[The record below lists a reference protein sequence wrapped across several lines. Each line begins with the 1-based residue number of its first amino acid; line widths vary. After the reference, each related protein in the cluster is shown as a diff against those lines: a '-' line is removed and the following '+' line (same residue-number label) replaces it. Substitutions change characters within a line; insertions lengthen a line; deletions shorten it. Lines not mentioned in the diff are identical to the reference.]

1 MVSDARMPDGE
12 PIVTKAPPWHLAVT
26 LDIFLSSISSG
37 TFIIAAMLFIISPIR
52 WAVPSILG
60 FFVAFAVE
68 VADLIAL
75 VADLGDPYRF
85 HHMLRMMKFRSP
97 MSLGVWLSSGLAFF
111 AFLASAIS
119 FLITRGNLNL
129 IGALQIVA
137 AIGALFALGVAMYK
151 GVLFSATAQPVWNS
165 IRWLGADLSIS
176 AGACGI
182 TMMLAIATVIGD
194 FTGAL
199 TLRFAAGCILTIDA
213 VAIALV
219 MRHINRALAPKI
231 GRVELI
237 SWNVVT
243 ILIGAAI
250 PAVLAFLPRYFAA
263 IDLIILTLTLAGAFT
278 FKHILV
284 MLPHWLSAE

>member
-1 MVSDARMPDGE
+1 MPFDARMPGGD
-12 PIVTKAPPWHLAVT
+12 PIVTKPPPWHLAVT
-26 LDIFLSSISSG
+26 LDVFLSSISSG
-37 TFIIAAMLFIISPIR
+37 TFIIAAILFLISPIR

-60 FFVAFAVE
+60 FFVGFLVE
-68 VADLIAL
+68 LADLMAL
-75 VADLGDPYRF
+75 VVDLGDPLRF

-97 MSLGVWLSSGLAFF
+97 MSLGVWLSGGFAFF

-119 FLITRGNLNL
+119 FQITRGNLNL
-129 IGALQIVA
+129 IGTLQMVA

-151 GVLFSATAQPVWNS
+151 GVLFSTTAQPVWS
-165 IRWLGADLSIS
+165 SMRWLGADLSIS

-182 TMMLAIATVIGD
+182 AMMLAIVTVIGD

-199 TLRFAAGCILTIDA
+199 RLRFVAGCILMIDA

-219 MRHINRALAPKI
+219 MRHVNRALAPRI
-231 GRVELI
+231 SRIQLI
-237 SWNVVT
+237 FWNVMT
-243 ILIGAAI
+243 ILVGAAI

-263 IDLIILTLTLAGAFT
+263 IDLIILALTLIGAFA

-284 MLPHWLSAE
+284 MLPHWLSPE

>member
-1 MVSDARMPDGE
+1 MASDARISSGE

-26 LDIFLSSISSG
+26 LDVFFSSISSG
-37 TFIIAAMLFIISPIR
+37 TFIIATMLFLISPIR

-60 FFVAFAVE
+60 FWVAFAVE

-75 VADLGDPYRF
+75 VADLGDPFRF
-85 HHMLRMMKFRSP
+85 HHMLRMMKFGSP

-119 FLITRGNLNL
+119 LLIMRGNLNL

-151 GVLFSATAQPVWNS
+151 GVLFSATAQPGWS
-165 IRWLGADLSIS
+165 SMRWLGADLSIS

-182 TMMLAIATVIGD
+182 TMMLAITTLIGD
-194 FTGAL
+194 FTGEL
-199 TLRFAAGCILTIDA
+199 TLRFVAGCILSIDA

-231 GRVELI
+231 TRVKLV
-237 SWNVVT
+237 SWTVAT
-243 ILIGAAI
+243 IIIGAVI
-250 PAVLAFLPRYFAA
+250 PAALAFLPRYFAA
-263 IDLIILTLTLAGAFT
+263 IDLIILGLTLAGAFA

-284 MLPHWLSAE
+284 MLPHWISVE